1 MGRER
6 RGAAPT
12 VARGRVEDAV
22 DRAPAAAKLVVFALP
37 FAIFPLFTDSEYL
50 TQVGIDTLIY
60 VLLAL
65 GLNVAVGW
73 VGLLDLGFV
82 AFFGLGAYLY
92 AALASEY
99 AGRHWE
105 AQFLVPL
112 IAVAVAATGFLVGL
126 PSRRLVGDYLAI
138 VTLFFLQIWLVVLVN
153 ASFTRGPNGISDIYP
168 LKVFGREIVSLEG
181 YYYVTFAAFVLI
193 VSFLYLLDRSRT
205 GRAWRALR
213 EDELAAELMTM
224 PVNRLKLMAFAVGAG
239 IAGIAGALYAPQQ
252 GAVFPGSFDIVLLIT
267 VYAMVVLGGAG
278 SIVGVTIGAVLI
290 NASLEALRDPDD
302 ASWLFYA
309 AVVLGLILLMRP
321 RWLPVAV
328 LAGTAVFGLVVHEFA
343 EQVRPSLVA
352 GSTFGTA
359 RVDELRRLVGPPTGG
374 GDRTGRAP
382 SRPARAPRVHR
393 PHRGDPRAHARPQ
406 PALARGRARPGAVPR
421 RVRVGERPRRPA
433 RGCALRPH
441 RRDARRADGNAP
453 AGASRQAHGWRSSD
467 DGHGARATARGA
479 WPVAVVRRSPRA
491 LQPRPDGRRARD
503 RQRHRAER
511 GGEDDVLQRR
521 HRRLSRPTR
530 ARSCSRARASS
541 GSTHTRSRAAASPA
555 RSRRSAC
562 S

>member
-1 MGRER
+1 MSELPPEQPRIGVDEWVASAEER
-6 RGAAPT
+6 RQRSLT
-12 VARGRVEDAV
+12 GRAEDAI

-105 AQFLVPL
+105 AQLAVPL

-309 AVVLGLILLMRP
+309 AVVIGLILLMRP

-328 LAGTAVFGLVVHEFA
+328 LAATAVFGLVVHEVA
-343 EQVRPSLVA
+343 EQLRPSLVA

-359 RVDELRRLVGPPTGG
+359 QIDELFDSWVLLPEGAIGQDG
-374 GDRTGRAP
+374 L
-382 SRPARAPRVHR
+382 PA
-393 PHRGDPRAHARPQ
+393 G
-406 PALARGRARPGAVPR
+406 ALARLAYIGLIAAILGLTLIRSQLWRAVALVPVLYLGACVWENIL
-421 RVRVGERPRRPA
+421 VAQPA
-433 RGCALRPH
+433 VARFVLIGAMLVALMALRPQGLLGKH
-441 RRDARRADGNAP
+441 R
-453 AGASRQAHGWRSSD
+453 
-467 DGHGARATARGA
+467 
-479 WPVAVVRRSPRA
+479 VEIV
-491 LQPRPDGRRARD
+491 
-503 RQRHRAER
+503 
-511 GGEDDVLQRR
+511 
-521 HRRLSRPTR
+521 
-530 ARSCSRARASS
+530 
-541 GSTHTRSRAAASPA
+541 
-555 RSRRSAC
+555 
-562 S
+562 

>member
-1 MGRER
+1 LSETPPEQPRIGVDEWVASAEER
-6 RGAAPT
+6 RQRSLT
-12 VARGRVEDAV
+12 GRAEDAI

-105 AQFLVPL
+105 AQFAVPL

-153 ASFTRGPNGISDIYP
+153 ASFTRGPNGIADIYP

-309 AVVLGLILLMRP
+309 AVVIGLILLMRP

-328 LAGTAVFGLVVHEFA
+328 LAGTAVFGLVVHEVA

-359 RVDELRRLVGPPTGG
+359 QIDELFDSWVLLPEGAIGQDG
-374 GDRTGRAP
+374 L
-382 SRPARAPRVHR
+382 PA
-393 PHRGDPRAHARPQ
+393 G
-406 PALARGRARPGAVPR
+406 ALARLAYIGLIAAILGLTLIRSQLWRAVALVPVLYLGACVWENIL
-421 RVRVGERPRRPA
+421 VAQPA
-433 RGCALRPH
+433 VARFVLIGAMLVALMALRPQ
-441 RRDARRADGNAP
+441 GLL
-453 AGASRQAHGWRSSD
+453 GK
-467 DGHGARATARGA
+467 
-479 WPVAVVRRSPRA
+479 
-491 LQPRPDGRRARD
+491 
-503 RQRHRAER
+503 QRVEI
-511 GGEDDVLQRR
+511 V
-521 HRRLSRPTR
+521 
-530 ARSCSRARASS
+530 
-541 GSTHTRSRAAASPA
+541 
-555 RSRRSAC
+555 
-562 S
+562 